1 MTAAGLPSHELW
13 PYGREPTSNAFFK
26 APEIERLY
34 SGVTKRTA
42 SLSLM
47 AFRNVVYSAGVL
59 VSVSI
64 SIIVVL
70 YYLLLP
76 THKPFIEYG
85 IAFHFLLYNGQI
97 D

>member
-1 MTAAGLPSHELW
+1 MTAAGLPSHELC
-13 PYGREPTSNAFFK
+13 PYGREPTSKAFFK

-47 AFRNVVYSAGVL
+47 MFRNVVYSAGVL

-64 SIIVVL
+64 SSL
-70 YYLLLP
+70 YSY
-76 THKPFIEYG
+76 T
-85 IAFHFLLYNGQI
+85 
-97 D
+97 

>member
-47 AFRNVVYSAGVL
+47 MFRNVVYSAGVL

-64 SIIVVL
+64 SSL
-70 YYLLLP
+70 YSY
-76 THKPFIEYG
+76 T
-85 IAFHFLLYNGQI
+85 
-97 D
+97 